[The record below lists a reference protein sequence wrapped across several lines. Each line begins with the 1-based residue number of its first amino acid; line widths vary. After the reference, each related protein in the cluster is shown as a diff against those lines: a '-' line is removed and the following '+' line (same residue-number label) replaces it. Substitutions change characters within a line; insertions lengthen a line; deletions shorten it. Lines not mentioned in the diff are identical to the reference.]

1 MKSLYLAALL
11 LPMSMTVALA
21 QNPATISTGTP
32 MHEQEKS
39 GLFSG
44 MENRMIDKDF
54 NLEFYTQSQK
64 DTNGNLTGQWN
75 IIFTNN
81 DNRPIQIKALQTVR
95 IKGYDVS
102 AFSHTAWPKG
112 EISLDTKISPNYVQV
127 APNGTLSFNY
137 DLKKYF
143 DHHLKL
149 PHSVYQQHLN
159 IELVLVLQTTKGQI
173 FNRSFT
179 YVMPLDVNTSRM

>member
-1 MKSLYLAALL
+1 VKPFYLASLL
-11 LPMSMTVALA
+11 LPFMITTGLA
-21 QNPATISTGTP
+21 QNLPAPVSTQNQNKT
-32 MHEQEKS
+32 S
-39 GLFSG
+39 SFYG

-64 DTNGNLTGQWN
+64 DNQGNLTGQWN
-75 IIFTNN
+75 IVLTNN
-81 DNRPIQIKALQTVR
+81 DNRPIQVKALQTVR

-102 AFSHTAWPKG
+102 EFSHTAWPKG
-112 EISLDTKISPNYVQV
+112 EISLDTKMSPNYIQV
-127 APNGTLSFNY
+127 APNGTLNFNY

-143 DHHLKL
+143 NHHLKL

-179 YVMPLDVNTSRM
+179 YIMPLDVNTSRI